1 MGQIVIDIS
10 NKKERRYVVTDAKK
24 ADELLS
30 ALDLL
35 AIRVKSNPPKMPRAQ
50 IEEMRDVAA
59 AKRNIEEMR
68 RTGVSYTVDELREEL
83 GLT

>member
-1 MGQIVIDIS
+1 MGQIVIDIPS
-10 NKKERRYVVTDAKK
+10 KKERRYLVTDAKK

-30 ALDLL
+30 ALELL
-35 AIRVKSNPPKMPRAQ
+35 AIRVKSNPAKMTRQQ

-83 GLT
+83 GLA

>member
-50 IEEMRDVAA
+50 IEEMRDVVAA
-59 AKRNIEEMR
+59 NRNIEEMR

>member
-1 MGQIVIDIS
+1 MGQIVIDIP
-10 NKKERRYVVTDAKK
+10 NKKERRYVVTDAKQ

-30 ALDLL
+30 ALDLS
-35 AIRVKSNPPKMPRAQ
+35 AIRVKSNPPKMTRQQ

-59 AKRNIEEMR
+59 AKRNIAEMR
-68 RTGVSYTVDELREEL
+68 RTGVSYTVDELRKEL